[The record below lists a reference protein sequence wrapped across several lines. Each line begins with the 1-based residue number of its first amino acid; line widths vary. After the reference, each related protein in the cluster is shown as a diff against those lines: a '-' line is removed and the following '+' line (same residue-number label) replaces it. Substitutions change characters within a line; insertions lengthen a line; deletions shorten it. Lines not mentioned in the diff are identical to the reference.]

1 MKPGIVAALVVLAL
15 GLSSCMAMRHRGTS
29 GEEDASQAVIRP
41 VAPAWCSVTK
51 PTRRTVDQSFGKLD
65 EIVKRAMERTGVPGI
80 SVAVVFDDQVLYQNG
95 YGVRST
101 ETKERVQ
108 AETVFQIAS
117 LSKPVSATIMAGLV
131 GGGKWNTYG
140 KGTFAWEDPIVK
152 YAPNVVLSDPW
163 VTDHVTF
170 KDLFAHR
177 SGLPGGSAGNDLE
190 TIGYD
195 RDTILQRL
203 RYVPIKGFRDVYSY
217 SNFGMTLAGDVAAK
231 AAGSNWE
238 DVSEQVL
245 FDPVGMASTSMRH
258 QDYLNQANR
267 AELHV
272 KIDGQWKPAFKRNP
286 DAQAPAG
293 GGSSNVVDL
302 ARWVRLSLKGG
313 MLGDQPV
320 IDKEALDA
328 THTPVIMGR
337 PPTPA
342 IADPAAFY
350 ALGWDISMTPYGEV
364 QWGHSGAFSVGAST
378 VAKLIPSEGL
388 GIVVLTNGVPI
399 GVPEAIAESYFNHL
413 HSIPV
418 TDDEVLASWQQRFAG
433 VYGERPDVSK
443 PANPTA
449 ARPDTAYVGTYTNPY
464 VGDIQIV
471 AQNGKLGIVEGP
483 NDMRFTLE
491 HLDGDTFIYKHDPEL
506 PDYPAIVKF
515 TVGPNGVATA
525 LTNSAFNATG
535 QGALTRV

>member
-1 MKPGIVAALVVLAL
+1 
-15 GLSSCMAMRHRGTS
+15 
-29 GEEDASQAVIRP
+29 
-41 VAPAWCSVTK
+41 VTK
-51 PTRRTVDQSFGKLD
+51 RTRSTIDQSFGKLD
-65 EIVKRAMERTGVPGI
+65 EIVKRAMEQTGVPGI
-80 SVAVVFDDQVLYQNG
+80 SVGVVFDDQVLYQNG

-101 ETKERVQ
+101 ETKEPVQ

-131 GGGKWNTYG
+131 GGGKWNNCG
-140 KGTFAWEDPIVK
+140 KGKFAWEDPLVK

-177 SGLPGGSAGNDLE
+177 SGLPGALAGNDLE
-190 TIGYD
+190 SIEYD
-195 RDTILQRL
+195 RDTILRRL
-203 RYVPIKGFRDVYSY
+203 RYVPIEGFRNKYSY

-258 QDYLNQANR
+258 QGYLNQANR

-293 GGSSNVVDL
+293 GASSNVVDL

-313 MLGDQPV
+313 MLGDQPI

-328 THTPVIMGR
+328 THTPLIMKG
-337 PPTPA
+337 PPTPT
-342 IADPAAFY
+342 IADPASFY
-350 ALGWDISMTPYGEV
+350 ALGWNIDMTPYGEV
-364 QWGHSGAFSVGAST
+364 QWDHSGAFSVGAST

-388 GIVVLTNGVPI
+388 GIVVLTNGAPI
-399 GVPEAIAESYFNHL
+399 GVPEAIAETYFHHL

-418 TDDEVLASWQQRFAG
+418 TDDEVLALWQQRFAG
-433 VYGERPDVSK
+433 LYGEPPNISK
-443 PANPTA
+443 PAHPTA

-464 VGDIQIV
+464 VGDIEIV
-471 AQNGKLGIVEGP
+471 AQNWNLDIVEGP

-525 LTNSAFNATG
+525 LTNSAFDATG
-535 QGALTRV
+535 LGTLTRV

>member
-1 MKPGIVAALVVLAL
+1 M
-15 GLSSCMAMRHRGTS
+15 
-29 GEEDASQAVIRP
+29 
-41 VAPAWCSVTK
+41 K
-51 PTRRTVDQSFGKLD
+51 PTRSMVDQSFGKLD
-65 EIVKRAMERTGVPGI
+65 EIVKRAMEQTGVPGI

-101 ETKERVQ
+101 ETKEPVQ

-131 GGGKWNTYG
+131 GGGKWNNYEKG
-140 KGTFAWEDPIVK
+140 KFAWEDPIIK

-163 VTDHVTF
+163 VTEHVTF

-190 TIGYD
+190 MIEYD

-203 RYVPIKGFRDVYSY
+203 RYVPIEGFRDKYDY

-258 QDYLNQANR
+258 QDYLKQANR

-293 GGSSNVVDL
+293 GCSSNVVDL

-313 MLGDQPV
+313 MLGDQT
-320 IDKEALDA
+320 IINKEALDA
-328 THTPVIMGR
+328 THTPVIMNGR
-337 PPTPA
+337 PPPN
-342 IADPAAFY
+342 IADPASFY
-350 ALGWDISMTPYGEV
+350 GLGWVIGMTPYREV
-364 QWGHSGAFSVGAST
+364 EWNHSGAFSVGAAT

-388 GIVVLTNGVPI
+388 GIVVLTNGAPI
-399 GVPEAIAESYFNHL
+399 GVPEAIADAYFNHL

-418 TDDEVLASWQQRFAG
+418 TDDEVFALWQQRVAASMAS
-433 VYGERPDVSK
+433 PPTSK

-464 VGDIQIV
+464 VGDIEIV
-471 AQNGKLGIVEGP
+471 AQNGKLEIVEGP
-483 NDMRFTLE
+483 NHMRFTLE
-491 HLDGDTFIYKHDPEL
+491 HLDGDTFIYTDAPEV
-506 PDYPAIVKF
+506 PDYPADVKF

-535 QGALTRV
+535 QGTLTRV

>member
-1 MKPGIVAALVVLAL
+1 M
-15 GLSSCMAMRHRGTS
+15 
-29 GEEDASQAVIRP
+29 
-41 VAPAWCSVTK
+41 K
-51 PTRRTVDQSFGKLD
+51 PTRSMIDQSFGKLD
-65 EIVKRAMERTGVPGI
+65 EIVKRAMEQTGMPGI
-80 SVAVVFDDQVLYQNG
+80 SVAVVFDDRVLYQNG

-101 ETKERVQ
+101 ETKVPVQ
-108 AETVFQIAS
+108 PETVFQIAS

-131 GGGKWNTYG
+131 GGGKWNNY
-140 KGTFAWEDPIVK
+140 KGTFAWEDPIIK
-152 YAPNVVLSDPW
+152 YAPNVVLNDPW

-177 SGLPGGSAGNDLE
+177 SGLPGSAGDDLE
-190 TIGYD
+190 TIEYD
-195 RDTILQRL
+195 RNTILQRL
-203 RYVPIKGFRDVYSY
+203 RHVPIEGFRNKYSY

-258 QDYLNQANR
+258 EDYLNQANR

-313 MLGDQPV
+313 RLGDQAI

-328 THTPVIMGR
+328 THTPVIMKG
-337 PPTPA
+337 PPTPT
-342 IADPAAFY
+342 IADPASFY
-350 ALGWDISMTPYGEV
+350 ALGWNIGMTPYGEV
-364 QWGHSGAFSVGAST
+364 EWNHSGAFSVGAST
-378 VAKLIPSEGL
+378 VAKLIPREGL
-388 GIVVLTNGVPI
+388 GIVVLNNGAPI
-399 GVPEAIAESYFNHL
+399 GVPEAIADSYFNHL

-418 TDDEVLASWQQRFAG
+418 ADDEVFALWQERFAHIRI
-433 VYGERPDVSK
+433 YGEPPDVSK
-443 PANPTA
+443 PANPTP
-449 ARPDTAYVGTYTNPY
+449 ARPDTAYIGTYTNPY
-464 VGDIQIV
+464 VGDIEIV
-471 AQNGKLGIVEGP
+471 AQNGKLEIVEGP
-483 NDMRFTLE
+483 NHMRFTLE
-491 HLDGDTFIYKHDPEL
+491 HRDGDKFIYEDAPEV
-506 PDYPAIVKF
+506 PDYPADVKF

-535 QGALTRV
+535 QGTLTRV

>member
-1 MKPGIVAALVVLAL
+1 M
-15 GLSSCMAMRHRGTS
+15 
-29 GEEDASQAVIRP
+29 
-41 VAPAWCSVTK
+41 K
-51 PTRRTVDQSFGKLD
+51 PTRSMVDQSFGKLD
-65 EIVKRAMERTGVPGI
+65 EIVKRAMEQTGVPGI
-80 SVAVVFDDQVLYQNG
+80 SVAVVFDDWVLYQNG

-101 ETKERVQ
+101 ETKVPVQ

-131 GGGKWNTYG
+131 GGGKWNHPEKG
-140 KGTFAWEDPIVK
+140 KFAWEDPIIK
-152 YAPNVVLSDPW
+152 YASNVVLSDPW
-163 VTDHVTF
+163 VTEHVTF

-177 SGLPGGSAGNDLE
+177 SGLPGSAGNDLE
-190 TIGYD
+190 SIEYD
-195 RDTILQRL
+195 RDAILQRL
-203 RYVPIKGFRDVYSY
+203 RHVPIEGFRNKYSY

-313 MLGDQPV
+313 MLGDQPI

-328 THTPVIMGR
+328 THTPVIMNR
-337 PPTPA
+337 PPTPT
-342 IADPAAFY
+342 IADPASFY
-350 ALGWDISMTPYGEV
+350 ALGWNVGMTPYGELE
-364 QWGHSGAFSVGAST
+364 WNHSGAFSVGAST
-378 VAKLIPSEGL
+378 VAKLIPGEGL
-388 GIVVLTNGVPI
+388 GIVVLTNGAPI
-399 GVPEAIAESYFNHL
+399 GVPEAIADAYFNHL
-413 HSIPV
+413 HSIAV
-418 TDDEVLASWQQRFAG
+418 TDDEVLALWQQRFAG
-433 VYGERPDVSK
+433 LYGEPPDVAK

-464 VGDIQIV
+464 VGDIEIV
-471 AQNGKLGIVEGP
+471 AQKGKLEIVEGP
-483 NDMRFTLE
+483 NDIRFMLE
-491 HLDGDTFIYKHDPEL
+491 HLDSDTFIYKHDPEL

-525 LTNSAFNATG
+525 LTNSAFNDTG
-535 QGALTRV
+535 QGTLTRV

>member
-1 MKPGIVAALVVLAL
+1 M
-15 GLSSCMAMRHRGTS
+15 
-29 GEEDASQAVIRP
+29 
-41 VAPAWCSVTK
+41 TK
-51 PTRRTVDQSFGKLD
+51 PTRSTIDQSLGKLD
-65 EIVKRAMERTGVPGI
+65 DIVKRTMEQTGVPGI
-80 SVAVVFDDQVLYQNG
+80 SVAVVFDDQVLYQKG

-101 ETKERVQ
+101 ETKEPVQ

-131 GGGKWNTYG
+131 GGGKWNNYG
-140 KGTFAWEDPIVK
+140 KGKFAWEDPIVK
-152 YAPNVVLSDPW
+152 YASNVVLSDPW

-177 SGLPGGSAGNDLE
+177 SGLPGDSAGNDLE
-190 TIGYD
+190 TIQYD

-203 RYVPIKGFRDVYSY
+203 RHIPIEGFRDKYSY

-238 DVSEQVL
+238 DVSDQVL

-313 MLGDQPV
+313 MLGDQPI
-320 IDKEALDA
+320 IDKKALDV
-328 THTPVIMGR
+328 THTPVIMNGPPR
-337 PPTPA
+337 PT
-342 IADPAAFY
+342 IADPASFY
-350 ALGWDISMTPYGEV
+350 GLGWNIGMTPDGEV
-364 QWGHSGAFSVGAST
+364 QWNHSGAFSASAGAAT
-378 VAKLIPSEGL
+378 VAMLIPSEGL
-388 GIVVLTNGVPI
+388 GIVVLTNGAPL
-399 GVPEAIAESYFNHL
+399 GVPEAIVEAYFNHL
-413 HSIPV
+413 HARSVP
-418 TDDEVLASWQQRFAG
+418 DDEVLALWQQRYAG
-433 VYGERPDVSK
+433 LYGEPPDVSK
-443 PANPTA
+443 PANPSA

-464 VGDIQIV
+464 VGNIEIV
-471 AQNGKLGIVEGP
+471 VQNRKLEIVEGP
-483 NDMRFTLE
+483 NALRFTLE
-491 HLDGDTFIYKHDPEL
+491 HRDGDSFIYTHDPEL
-506 PDYPAIVKF
+506 PDYPANVTF

-525 LTNSAFNATG
+525 LTDSYFNGTG
-535 QGALTRV
+535 QGTLTRV

>member
-1 MKPGIVAALVVLAL
+1 
-15 GLSSCMAMRHRGTS
+15 MRGDQRLEVPREKRHDDRHGGT
-29 GEEDASQAVIRP
+29 G
-41 VAPAWCSVTK
+41 VTK
-51 PTRRTVDQSFGKLD
+51 PIRSTVDQSFGKLD
-65 EIVKRAMERTGVPGI
+65 EIVKRAMEQTGVPGI
-80 SVAVVFDDQVLYQNG
+80 SVAVVFDDRVLYQNG

-101 ETKERVQ
+101 ETKAPVQ

-131 GGGKWNTYG
+131 GGGKWNKYG
-140 KGTFAWEDPIVK
+140 KGTFAWEDPIIK

-163 VTDHVTF
+163 VTEHVTF

-190 TIGYD
+190 TIEYD
-195 RDTILQRL
+195 RDTILRRL
-203 RYVPIKGFRDVYSY
+203 RYVPIEGFRNKYDY

-238 DVSEQVL
+238 DVSQQVL

-293 GGSSNVVDL
+293 GCSSNVIDL
-302 ARWVRLSLKGG
+302 ARWMRLSLKGG
-313 MLGDQPV
+313 MLGDQPI

-328 THTPVIMGR
+328 THTPVIMNR
-337 PPTPA
+337 PPAPT
-342 IADPAAFY
+342 IADPASFY
-350 ALGWDISMTPYGEV
+350 ALGWNIGMTPYGEV
-364 QWGHSGAFSVGAST
+364 EWNHSGAFSVGAST

-388 GIVVLTNGVPI
+388 GIVVLTNGAPI
-399 GVPEAIAESYFNHL
+399 GVPEAIADAYFNHL
-413 HSIPV
+413 HSIAV
-418 TDDEVLASWQQRFAG
+418 TDNEVLALWQQRFAG
-433 VYGERPDVSK
+433 LYGKPPDVSK
-443 PANPTA
+443 PANATA

-464 VGDIQIV
+464 VGDIEIV
-471 AQNGKLGIVEGP
+471 AQNGKLEIVEGP
-483 NDMRFTLE
+483 NDMRFMLE
-491 HLDGDTFIYKHDPEL
+491 HLDSDTFIYKHDPEL

-535 QGALTRV
+535 QGTLTRV

>member
-1 MKPGIVAALVVLAL
+1 
-15 GLSSCMAMRHRGTS
+15 MRGNQRLEVPREKRHDDRHGGT
-29 GEEDASQAVIRP
+29 G
-41 VAPAWCSVTK
+41 VTK
-51 PTRRTVDQSFGKLD
+51 PTRSTVDQSFGKLD
-65 EIVKRAMERTGVPGI
+65 EIVKRAMEQTAVPGI

-101 ETKERVQ
+101 ETKEPVQ

-131 GGGKWNTYG
+131 GGGKWNNYG

-163 VTDHVTF
+163 VTEHVTF

-190 TIGYD
+190 TIEYE

-203 RYVPIKGFRDVYSY
+203 RYVPIEGFRDKYDY

-258 QDYLNQANR
+258 QDYLKQANR

-272 KIDGQWKPAFKRNP
+272 KLDGQWKPAFKRNP

-293 GGSSNVVDL
+293 GCSSNVVDL

-313 MLGDQPV
+313 VLGDQPI
-320 IDKEALDA
+320 IDKEALGW
-328 THTPVIMGR
+328 VIGV
-337 PPTPA
+337 
-342 IADPAAFY
+342 
-350 ALGWDISMTPYGEV
+350 TPYGEV
-364 QWGHSGAFSVGAST
+364 EWNHSGAFSVGAST

-388 GIVVLTNGVPI
+388 GIVVLTNGAPI
-399 GVPEAIAESYFNHL
+399 GVPEAIADAYFNHL
-413 HSIPV
+413 HSIAV
-418 TDDEVLASWQQRFAG
+418 TDNEVLALWQQRFAG
-433 VYGERPDVSK
+433 LYGKPPDVSK

-464 VGDIQIV
+464 VGDIEIV
-471 AQNGKLGIVEGP
+471 AQNGKLEIVEGP
-483 NDMRFTLE
+483 NDMRFMLK
-491 HLDGDTFIYKHDPEL
+491 HLDSDTFIYKHDPEL

-515 TVGPNGVATA
+515 TVGPNDVVTS

-535 QGALTRV
+535 QGTLTRV